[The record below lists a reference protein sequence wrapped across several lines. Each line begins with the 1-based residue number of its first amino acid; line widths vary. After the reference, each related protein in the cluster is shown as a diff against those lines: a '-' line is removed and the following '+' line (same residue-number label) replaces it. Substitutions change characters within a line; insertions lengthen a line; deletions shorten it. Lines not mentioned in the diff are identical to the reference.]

1 MKIRKLK
8 IKNYKMFEDI
18 EFDFTDKNG
27 KTLDTVIFAG
37 INGTG
42 KTSLLEFI
50 MKIFTDINHYAYE
63 DIDKVELELYKNER
77 NLIVES
83 QYYSDNDIKKYM
95 IFKGNERKYMDNEIY
110 SITEILSDKNN
121 FKISYFH
128 NNVFSDKK
136 KFFQNS
142 DVFFKYIDYENFE
155 KDLQKYFDDV
165 IYKYILKNR
174 NLTANQVIEK
184 RIKEINNFLKELKI
198 TTKIVDI
205 EDNKLILENISGKKL
220 EIKDLSDG
228 EKQIYFRAIFFNT
241 LNLENSLIF
250 VDEPELSLH
259 PQWQSLAVN
268 FYQNAGNDNQVFLAT
283 HSPHIIG
290 KVPPESVFLLKYE
303 NNKIIVENAKY
314 TKGHSISYIL
324 SEIMETNY
332 KDTFINET
340 VNKLL
345 KLIRKGKHKT
355 EEGKKLLK
363 EINELSPESEER
375 IKVNFSMKRYEAIGR

>member
-1 MKIRKLK
+1 
-8 IKNYKMFEDI
+8 
-18 EFDFTDKNG
+18 
-27 KTLDTVIFAG
+27 
-37 INGTG
+37 
-42 KTSLLEFI
+42 
-50 MKIFTDINHYAYE
+50 MKIFTNENYNKKQMGE
-63 DIDKVELELYKNER
+63 VELELYKNER
-77 NLIVES
+77 NLLVEN
-83 QYYSDNDIKKYM
+83 YPFSDNDI
-95 IFKGNERKYMDNEIY
+95 RKYMNFKINKKEFILRDPYFPSKNDNEIY
-110 SITEILSDKNN
+110 SIAEILSEKNN

-128 NNVFSDKK
+128 NNVFSDIKK
-136 KFFQNS
+136 KFQNS
-142 DVFFKYIDYENFE
+142 KILKYIDYENFE

-268 FYQNAGNDNQVFLAT
+268 FYQNAGNDNQAFLAT